1 MQVEAFTVAYDDDIE
16 ADEDELEESAD
27 RRKWRVVSS
36 RVTLSVQIR
45 IRPIKNIQTNL
56 LPLNQSTIQLVL
68 PTTTKVGATVIH
80 LGMNNS
86 HTQWFLMIGHVD
98 HTRYF
103 HVDSQ
108 TGEMI
113 LLRPLPELINK
124 TSRIEL
130 HINVTT
136 NWIYMNTI
144 KVVYFV

>member
-16 ADEDELEESAD
+16 ADEDELEDPAD

-36 RVTLSVQIR
+36 RITLSVQIR
-45 IRPIKNIQTNL
+45 IRPIKTVQSNL
-56 LPLNQSTIQLVL
+56 SPLNQSTIQLVL
-68 PTTTKVGATVIH
+68 PTTMKVGATIIH
-80 LGMNNS
+80 LGMNSS

-103 HVDSQ
+103 HVDFQ

-113 LLRPLPELINK
+113 LLRPLTELINK

-136 NWIYMNTI
+136 NWTYMNTI
-144 KVVYFV
+144 KVVCFI